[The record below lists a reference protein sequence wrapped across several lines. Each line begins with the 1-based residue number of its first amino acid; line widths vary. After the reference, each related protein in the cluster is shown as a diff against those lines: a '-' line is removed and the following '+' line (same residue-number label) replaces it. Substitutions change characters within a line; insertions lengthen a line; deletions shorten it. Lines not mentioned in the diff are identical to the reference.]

1 MFDHVA
7 AVNELVVEVDL
18 FSFHNLSKMQDLAD
32 EIIPDEVS
40 VVHNLK
46 AKAGQGPEE
55 RDEVERQ
62 SAAEEEAV
70 DDNLEA
76 AVEVVDNWEEL
87 PKIVIGVV
95 IVVGGGVNL
104 MEEAAVTDV
113 KAGDIE
119 FYMLTSLHPKGLDL
133 NQHLIE
139 FLDRDGEEPSLLA
152 EVPCFVESV
161 QWQMKDKI
169 VS

>member
-1 MFDHVA
+1 MVDA
-7 AVNELVVEVDL
+7 ANVLVVEVDL
-18 FSFHNLSKMQDLAD
+18 FSFHNLSKMWDLAD

-119 FYMLTSLHPKGLDL
+119 FDMLTSLHPKGLDL

-139 FLDRDGEEPSLLA
+139 FLDRDGEEPSSLMT

-161 QWQMKDKI
+161 QLQMKDKI

>member
-1 MFDHVA
+1 M
-7 AVNELVVEVDL
+7 
-18 FSFHNLSKMQDLAD
+18 
-32 EIIPDEVS
+32 S

-95 IVVGGGVNL
+95 IVVGGG
-104 MEEAAVTDV
+104 
-113 KAGDIE
+113 GDGGGGGGGGAHKSQPPS
-119 FYMLTSLHPKGLDL
+119 MPGSGLK
-133 NQHLIE
+133 
-139 FLDRDGEEPSLLA
+139 
-152 EVPCFVESV
+152 V
-161 QWQMKDKI
+161 
-169 VS
+169 